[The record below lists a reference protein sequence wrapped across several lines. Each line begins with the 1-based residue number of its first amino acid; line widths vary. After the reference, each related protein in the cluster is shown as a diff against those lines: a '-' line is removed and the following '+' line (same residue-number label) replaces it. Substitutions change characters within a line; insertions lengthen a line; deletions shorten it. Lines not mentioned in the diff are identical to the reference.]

1 MDGAV
6 DSSDADGYFVIT
18 GISAGEQILD
28 IDTDPAQNAPGG
40 DAYAGFRERIVLD
53 PGVNAITRPFY
64 LPRID
69 ATSLTTINPAVDT
82 VVTNPGLGITMTVLA
97 GTARDQ
103 EGELFDGQLSISE
116 VPGALAPAALPT
128 FLEPGLLITIQP
140 VGVTFSTPAPITF
153 ANSTDNPAAGQHHEP
168 VVTGSRARHLRGGG
182 YR

>member
-1 MDGAV
+1 M

-116 VPGALAPAALPT
+116 VPRCPGAGRLADLPGT
-128 FLEPGLLITIQP
+128 
-140 VGVTFSTPAPITF
+140 GVC
-153 ANSTDNPAAGQHHEP
+153 
-168 VVTGSRARHLRGGG
+168 
-182 YR
+182 